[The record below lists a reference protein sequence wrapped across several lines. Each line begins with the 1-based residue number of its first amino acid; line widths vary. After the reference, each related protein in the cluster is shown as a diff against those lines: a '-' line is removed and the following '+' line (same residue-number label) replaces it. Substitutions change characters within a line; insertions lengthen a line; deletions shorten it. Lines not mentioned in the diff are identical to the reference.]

1 MKDSGRSGSGGHGVD
16 DSEHLSADD
25 DSSLSDRDR
34 AQSSNRIEMMKFAFL
49 NSIEQMNATIQ
60 SLDTPDHRLEPLEG
74 EETAESSSKKEKKK
88 IDRIKFVVL
97 NSIETLK
104 QTFHPKPLIPKRSN
118 PFVNENSH
126 NSLPLSLPLASVDE
140 AQAEAENKENTK
152 KKCSSENIL
161 IWKNIGK
168 WADPATKS
176 LRLLHNVSGRVK
188 AGEIVALMGH
198 SGCGKV
204 LSPFSWTPSPP
215 SSFPLVS
222 EHSAESLEWAL
233 YKSNGRLDQSQ

>member
-1 MKDSGRSGSGGHGVD
+1 MESRSLLSTMKASGRSGSGGHGVD

-25 DSSLSDRDR
+25 DNSLSESDRDR
-34 AQSSNRIEMMKFAFL
+34 AQSANRIEMMKFAFL

-126 NSLPLSLPLASVDE
+126 NSVPLSLPLASVNE
-140 AQAEAENKENTK
+140 AQAQAEAENKESTK

-204 LSPFSWTPSPP
+204 LSPFSWVPSPP
-215 SSFPLVS
+215 SSFPS
-222 EHSAESLEWAL
+222 SLRAL
-233 YKSNGRLDQSQ
+233 C